1 MSCYLLF
8 FHFADFPSRRKCLH
22 VAEWIICVKGDLFR
36 GGMVGIRSG
45 VYPCFTGETALSV
58 VSVVCLS
65 ANQPV
70 PVFLCPVDLSSVI
83 VIVNNVLPVVPLGCF
98 HDGTGDRVIL
108 IIDQAYG
115 CFCEGI
121 NGFFFVAFTE
131 VIIPECCDN
140 QVQRGGGSGIFLQSC
155 TLNDPC

>member
-1 MSCYLLF
+1 
-8 FHFADFPSRRKCLH
+8 
-22 VAEWIICVKGDLFR
+22 
-36 GGMVGIRSG
+36 MVSIRSS

-98 HDGTGDRVIL
+98 HDGAGDRVIL

-131 VIIPECCDN
+131 VIIPKCCDN
-140 QVQRGGGSGIFLQSC
+140 QVQRGGSSGIFLQSC